1 MYIFLNLIDKKC
13 PGIKYLVLDM
23 SPFKKDFYKG
33 HCFSK
38 VLKWVSW
45 INELVNLK
53 SKYLSKGENLVD
65 NGHGT
70 EQVDF

>member
-38 VLKWVSW
+38 VLK
-45 INELVNLK
+45 
-53 SKYLSKGENLVD
+53 
-65 NGHGT
+65 
-70 EQVDF
+70 